1 METIEASLPQGGV
14 VAPMTGTIIEVYLIT
29 LFWNVVSKQIIQ
41 RILFKMITIS
51 FNLTLNN
58 IFLNKLIQ
66 FKVQVSIFLI
76 FVKAWLCLLYSCSIL
91 ALFLLYSIKFST
103 FWIHDTATLKVCKK
117 FKKMYFFASYNGAIT
132 IEFQLKHYVM
142 FQYGHH
148 EFY

>member
-76 FVKAWLCLLYSCSIL
+76 FLKA
-91 ALFLLYSIKFST
+91 
-103 FWIHDTATLKVCKK
+103 
-117 FKKMYFFASYNGAIT
+117 
-132 IEFQLKHYVM
+132 
-142 FQYGHH
+142 
-148 EFY
+148 

>member
-29 LFWNVVSKQIIQ
+29 LFWNVVSKQ

-76 FVKAWLCLLYSCSIL
+76 FVKA
-91 ALFLLYSIKFST
+91 
-103 FWIHDTATLKVCKK
+103 
-117 FKKMYFFASYNGAIT
+117 
-132 IEFQLKHYVM
+132 
-142 FQYGHH
+142 
-148 EFY
+148 